1 MEKTNANSVNKK
13 RLFEEIIK
21 GYYSKINEGT
31 YQDTIDTYLGSI
43 AKEYNKKYA
52 ESFPKHI
59 KEDEREELLVYSNMD
74 KTKAVFFD
82 AILQVDVENIKTE
95 EMNELPL
102 SNFEDEL
109 IGILDAYCYL
119 ENERAAHRIIVNP
132 MNVFGSIM
140 YQGFANERMDK
151 KLIEGFRYSSY
162 EILSF
167 YYYESKGYR
176 RIIEK
181 VFSKYIID
189 SFVDRGFSLSEKQI
203 KVEQSQNNQYLFSIT
218 HPSDENTLNIQC
230 IFKDGYYQYWND
242 NDDRYISDFNIDLI
256 VPDYQDFLT
265 K

>member
-1 MEKTNANSVNKK
+1 
-13 RLFEEIIK
+13 
-21 GYYSKINEGT
+21 
-31 YQDTIDTYLGSI
+31 
-43 AKEYNKKYA
+43 
-52 ESFPKHI
+52 
-59 KEDEREELLVYSNMD
+59 MD

-181 VFSKYIID
+181 VFRYEIPD
-189 SFVDRGFSLSEKQI
+189 AHTV
-203 KVEQSQNNQYLFSIT
+203 
-218 HPSDENTLNIQC
+218 
-230 IFKDGYYQYWND
+230 
-242 NDDRYISDFNIDLI
+242 DDRILIKDISYINNIELEINNNKSLDI
-256 VPDYQDFLT
+256 S
-265 K
+265 

>member
-1 MEKTNANSVNKK
+1 MDNKNSNSINKK

-21 GYYSKINEGT
+21 GYYSKINEGS

-52 ESFPKHI
+52 ESYPKHI
-59 KEDEREELLVYSNMD
+59 KDDEKEDLLIFSNMD
-74 KTKAVFFD
+74 NTKAVFFD

-95 EMNELPL
+95 EMNSLPL
-102 SNFEDEL
+102 SAFEDEL
-109 IGILDAYCYL
+109 IEILNTYCYL
-119 ENERAAHRIIVNP
+119 ENERSAHRIVVNP

-151 KLIEGFRYSSY
+151 KLIEGFRYSPY

-167 YYYESKGYR
+167 YYYQSKGYR
-176 RIIEK
+176 RVIEK
-181 VFSKYIID
+181 VFSRYIID
-189 SFVDRGFSLSEKQI
+189 SFAERGFSLSEKDI
-203 KVEQSQNNQYLFSIT
+203 KIEQSQNNQYLFTLSRAT
-218 HPSDENTLNIQC
+218 DENTLNIQC
-230 IFKDGYYQYWND
+230 SFKDGYYQYWND

-256 VPDYQDFLT
+256 VPDYQDFLM